1 MRYIAV
7 PSGIT
12 LSFDCYGSGPP
23 LVLVHGSFDN
33 HHTNWHRVRP
43 LLEKRFS
50 IYAVDRR
57 GRGETDATKSHG
69 VEDEA
74 HDIAA
79 LIQSIDEPVFLLGH
93 SHGAQVSLAAAALLP
108 HRVRKLV
115 LYEPPL
121 PGTLSREGLA
131 RLEAHARTGD
141 WEGLAMAF
149 FHNELQVPLEVI
161 DELRASGAW
170 TAIVADAEAS
180 MADIHA
186 IGSYAFDPARFS
198 DLRIP
203 VLLQVGTETPRDLF
217 ATDTLA
223 PVLPAA
229 HVEKL
234 PGQAHEAM
242 QTAPE
247 LYASSVTRFL
257 LS

>member
-1 MRYIAV
+1 MRNVAA

-12 LSFDCYGSGPP
+12 LSYDSYGSGPT

-33 HHTNWHRVRP
+33 HHTNWLRVRP
-43 LLEKRFS
+43 LLAERFS
-50 IYAVDRR
+50 VYAVDRR
-57 GRGETDATKSHG
+57 GRGETDATEGHG

-74 HDIAA
+74 RDIAA
-79 LIQSIDEPVFLLGH
+79 LIQSIDEPAFLLGH

-131 RLEAHARTGD
+131 RLESHAGTGNWD
-141 WEGLAMAF
+141 GLAMAF
-149 FHNELQVPLEVI
+149 FHEELKVSREVI
-161 DELRASGAW
+161 EDLRASGVW
-170 TAIVADAEAS
+170 SAIVADAEAS
-180 MADIHA
+180 MADIRA
-186 IGSYAFDPARFS
+186 ICRYAFDPVRFS

-203 VLLQVGTETPRDLF
+203 VLLQIGTESPRELF
-217 ATDTLA
+217 ATDALA
-223 PVLPAA
+223 AVLPEAR
-229 HVEKL
+229 VEEL

-247 LYASSVTRFL
+247 LYAGSVTRFL